1 MIQEA
6 RGGGI
11 QEARGGGIQEARSRG
26 PSSHDGGGDPGGA
39 RGGDPGGA
47 RRLHFSARMG
57 APWIRPPAAWRRQ
70 VALGWWEATRGD
82 EEERG
87 AVRGWEVG
95 RFGERWGGVVGF
107 GAGRN

>member
-1 MIQEA
+1 V

-47 RRLHFSARMG
+47 RRLHFSVRMG
-57 APWIRPPAAWRRQ
+57 APWSRPPVAWRRQ